1 MATFTVLTEQGAT
14 VVDGDLAADEAL
26 VAPAVV
32 ESTLGWTVKPE
43 GLCRAEVCV
52 PWGANGAPA
61 AGAAIDLVATAS
73 RLGHA
78 TLVDAEAAVVVVGV
92 SAERRRGAVD
102 ALELPE
108 FTLPDLDGTAHSSHE
123 WSRRK
128 RLLVAFS
135 SW

>member
-1 MATFTVLTEQGAT
+1 MATFTVLTEHGAA
-14 VVDGDLAADEAL
+14 VVDGELSPGAAA
-26 VAPAVV
+26 VAPGVV

-43 GLCRAEVCV
+43 GLCRGDVCV
-52 PWGANGAPA
+52 PWAAGAAPA
-61 AGAAIDLVATAS
+61 AGAAIDLLAVAS
-73 RLGHA
+73 RLGHP
-78 TLVDAEAAVVVVGV
+78 TLVDADAGVVVVGV

-102 ALELPE
+102 ALQLPE
-108 FTLPDLDGTAHSSHE
+108 FALPDLDGAVHPSHE